1 MVPFAGYELPVRFP
15 AGVLSEHLHTR
26 AAASLFDV
34 SHMGQVALLGNDS
47 AAALETLVPGDICG
61 LAPGRM
67 RYTMLTGEGGGI
79 LDDLIVTNVGKYLFV
94 VVNAARKE
102 ADIALLRAAGGMR
115 VEPLEDRS
123 LIALQGP
130 AAPGVM
136 ARLVPQA
143 ASMPFMS
150 ALPAE
155 IEGSR
160 LAIMR
165 SGYTGEDGYEIS
177 VPSGD
182 AARIAELLLAEDEVD
197 PAGLGARDSLRLEAG
212 FCLYGHD
219 IDESTTPVEAGLA
232 WTIARRR
239 REEGGFPGAD
249 AILAQM
255 RGSPSRR
262 RVGLVPDGRAPA
274 REGTEIFDTE
284 DRALGRVTSGGF
296 GPSVGGPVAMG
307 YVDAKAS
314 APGTPVRLLVRGKPR
329 PARVRP
335 MPFVPHRY
343 YRTGREK

>member
-15 AGVLSEHLHTR
+15 AGILAEHLHTR
-26 AAASLFDV
+26 TAASLFDV
-34 SHMGQVALLGNDS
+34 SHMGQVALRGNDP
-47 AAALETLVPGDICG
+47 AAALETLVPGDIRD

-67 RYTMLTGEGGGI
+67 RYTMFTGEGGGI
-79 LDDLIVTNVGKYLFV
+79 LDDLIVTNVGKYLFA

-102 ADIALLRAAGGMR
+102 ADIALLRAAGGMQ

-136 ARLVPQA
+136 ARFAPQA

-150 ALPAE
+150 ALPVE
-155 IEGSR
+155 IDGSR

-177 VPSGD
+177 VPSED
-182 AARIAELLLAEDEVD
+182 AVRIAESLLAEDEVE

-212 FCLYGHD
+212 LCLYGHD

-249 AILAQM
+249 AILGQL
-255 RGSPSRR
+255 RGGPSRR

-274 REGTEIFDTE
+274 REGTEIVDS
-284 DRALGRVTSGGF
+284 DGRALGRVTSGGF
-296 GPSVGGPVAMG
+296 GPSIGGPVAMG
-307 YVDAKAS
+307 YADAGAS
-314 APGTPVRLLVRGKPR
+314 APGTPVRLLIRGKPR

-343 YRTGREK
+343 YGRKK